1 MSHSPSGFPLWRL
14 LALIGLAVGG
24 FWLHRHFEFQGL
36 DQLSLSRR
44 SGTSGEP
51 REAVLAGF
59 LPSVT
64 AALTG
69 SEEAASGN
77 DAAGAT
83 VLTTASAASRQ
94 AEPNAAEPN
103 AAEPEHLRIATWA
116 LGGFGPQ
123 QARDPEVM
131 RVFTSVIQRFDIV
144 ALQQVRS
151 SHRDLLPSIV
161 RQLNQSGRRYE
172 YLAGPVQYT
181 SSGETAGEQL
191 VFLFDTE
198 RVVTDR
204 TQLYTVADP
213 ENRLTYKPLVGWF
226 RAASVDPQRAWTFS
240 LVNVRVELA
249 RARQE
254 VYELPRVIAAVQND
268 GRGEDDVIVAGMF
281 QADHVYLTATL
292 GQRRHALAIQD
303 QKTDIFVR
311 HQTSNIIT
319 DRQATTEA
327 IGRGGVLDFLR
338 YHNLS
343 IAQAEHVS
351 PYLPVFAEFT
361 PWEGGY

>member
-94 AEPNAAEPN
+94 AEPNAAEP
-103 AAEPEHLRIATWA
+103 EHLRIATWA

-181 SSGETAGEQL
+181 ASGETAGEQL